1 NDNGCLAT
9 PPIALVEVQGYA
21 YLAKTTLA
29 DLYQRAGK
37 PEWAERLRR
46 EAEELRARFNQ
57 DFWLAERGSYALAL
71 QAKGR
76 PAAVV
81 SSNPG
86 QALWSG
92 IADPDKAQRT
102 VERLMAEDM
111 FSGWGIRTL
120 SAKERRYSPIGYHL
134 GTVWPH
140 DNAFIAAGCRRYGFD
155 DAARRV
161 FGGITGAATHFAVS
175 RLPEVFSGF
184 RRQDF
189 GVPVRYAVACHP
201 QA

>member
-1 NDNGCLAT
+1 
-9 PPIALVEVQGYA
+9 GYA
-21 YLAKTTLA
+21 YLAWTCLA
-29 DLYQRAGK
+29 DLYERDGATDRA
-37 PEWAERLRR
+37 A
-46 EAEELRARFNQ
+46 ELRKEAQTLRDRFNR
-57 DFWLAERGSYALAL
+57 DFWLKDEGFYALAL
-71 QAKGR
+71 QNGGR
-76 PAAVV
+76 PAAVI

-86 QALWSG
+86 QALGWG
-92 IADPDKAQRT
+92 IVETDKARL
-102 VERLMAEDM
+102 VVDRLMADDM
-111 FSGWGIRTL
+111 FSGWGVRPL
-120 SAKERRYSPIGYHL
+120 SAQERRYNPIGYHL

-140 DNAFIAAGCRRYGFD
+140 DNSFIAAGFRRYGFD

-161 FGGITGAATHFAVS
+161 YGGITDAATHFAVS